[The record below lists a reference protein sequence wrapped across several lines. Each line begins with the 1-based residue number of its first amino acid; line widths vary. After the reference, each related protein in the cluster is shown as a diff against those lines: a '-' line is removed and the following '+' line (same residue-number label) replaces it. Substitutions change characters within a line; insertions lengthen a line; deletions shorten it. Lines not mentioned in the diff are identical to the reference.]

1 MSSDDGS
8 DVMLAAGGYPWTVT
22 PVERRD
28 AYMTP
33 LEAASVEQ
41 NISPFAEFLAEL
53 VSKRLVGLGAHDSGP
68 S

>member
-1 MSSDDGS
+1 MN
-8 DVMLAAGGYPWTVT
+8 VMLAAGGYPWTVI

-28 AYMTP
+28 AYMTA

-53 VSKRLVGLGAHDSGP
+53 VSKGLAERGP
-68 S
+68 PRVPKA